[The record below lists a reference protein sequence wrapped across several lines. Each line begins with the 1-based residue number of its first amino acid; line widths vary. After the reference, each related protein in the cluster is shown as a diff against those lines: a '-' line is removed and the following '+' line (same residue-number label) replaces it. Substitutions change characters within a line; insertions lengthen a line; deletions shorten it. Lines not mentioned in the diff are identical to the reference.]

1 MLVNNGLQRP
11 DDADVVL
18 VSASSDAGRQN
29 PHFCR
34 PSNGAANWYLIESVG
49 SDNDMVVAIDW
60 DPADPFRL
68 YAGTEGGSIFC
79 SEVRGESCKPISIK
93 MPTIAVSAMVVAPA

>member
-1 MLVNNGLQRP
+1 MVNNGLQRP

-29 PHFCR
+29 PQFYR
-34 PSNGAANWYLIESVG
+34 SSNGAASWHLIESVG
-49 SDNDMVVAIDW
+49 SDDDMVVAIDW
-60 DPADPFRL
+60 DPADPDRV

-79 SEVRGESCKPISIK
+79 SEDRGESWEAIAIS
-93 MPTIAVSAMVVAPA
+93 MSTIAVSAMVVASA

>member
-1 MLVNNGLQRP
+1 MLVNNGLQRHYTLHISAAP

-29 PHFCR
+29 PHFYR
-34 PSNGAANWYLIESVG
+34 SSNWAANWHLVESVG

-60 DPADPFRL
+60 DPADPFR
-68 YAGTEGGSIFC
+68 
-79 SEVRGESCKPISIK
+79 V
-93 MPTIAVSAMVVAPA
+93 